1 MSKPFGE
8 MGGVGVSGAVLA
20 QLFTSVFC
28 LYPQHDTLFIL
39 QFYPLAR
46 VFFSF
51 SPTDDGFKRWV
62 GTRIPCVS
70 QAGSAW

>member
-28 LYPQHDTLFIL
+28 LYPQHYTLCNYTTIL
-39 QFYPLAR
+39 SLGTCFL
-46 VFFSF
+46 FFF
-51 SPTDDGFKRWV
+51 PYR
-62 GTRIPCVS
+62 
-70 QAGSAW
+70 